1 MYIYGMYLNFFFIW
15 KVTNIKIYWCAF
27 FNSGTVNICSIVVHV
42 QDSLRCL
49 HKKLVCYLS
58 VDLRTSTQTLV

>member
-42 QDSLRCL
+42 QDSLKCL
-49 HKKLVCYLS
+49 HKKLVRYLS
-58 VDLRTSTQTLV
+58 VDY